1 MKISHILTTFSPAL
15 FGAKAT
21 CHIKL
26 IDAAKAQ
33 SLVDEDTRIVA
44 TRVSHERLARTL
56 FPNASR
62 ETSRYANL
70 KPSTNAILLHY
81 RGPQVPDSGEMS
93 PDAVIT
99 YYLIET
105 EQYQEHE

>member
-1 MKISHILTTFSPAL
+1 MKITFILTTFSPAL
-15 FGAKAT
+15 FGTKAT

-26 IDAAKAQ
+26 IDAATAR

-44 TRVSHERLARTL
+44 TRISHERLARTL
-56 FPNASR
+56 FPDAAR

-70 KPSTNAILLHY
+70 KPDTNAILLHY
-81 RGPQVPDSGEMS
+81 RGPQVPDSGEM
-93 PDAVIT
+93 PLDAVVT